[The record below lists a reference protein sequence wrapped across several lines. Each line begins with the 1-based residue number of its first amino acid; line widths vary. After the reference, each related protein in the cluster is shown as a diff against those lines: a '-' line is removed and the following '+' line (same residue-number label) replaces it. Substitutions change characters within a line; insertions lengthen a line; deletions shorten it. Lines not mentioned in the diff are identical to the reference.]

1 MSESPSY
8 RGKPTFYAPD
18 PAAWRQWLE
27 ANHQGQQGVWLII
40 YKKES
45 GIHSVYYPEAVD
57 EALCFG
63 WVDSLGNKRD
73 EQSYYQYFS
82 PRKPKSNWSGVNKAK
97 VERLLAAGKMMPAGM
112 EMVEL
117 AKRTGTWTALEEVEN
132 GVVPADL
139 EAALALQP
147 QALAHWQAFPP
158 SAKRGILQWLSAA
171 KQAATRERRIV
182 EIVNKAADN
191 RRAFFE

>member
-1 MSESPSY
+1 MLETPTY

-18 PAAWRQWLE
+18 AAAWRRWLE

-45 GIHSVYYPEAVD
+45 GVPSVYYPEAVD

-73 EQSYYQYFS
+73 EQSYFQYFS

-97 VERLLAAGKMMPAGM
+97 IERLLAAGKMTPAGL

-117 AKRTGTWTALEEVEN
+117 AKRTGTWTALEDVEN
-132 GVVPADL
+132 CVVPVDL

-147 QALAHWQAFPP
+147 QAFAYWQAFPP
-158 SAKRGILQWLSAA
+158 SAKRGILQWLAAA
-171 KQAATRERRIV
+171 KQAATRERRIT
-182 EIVNKAADN
+182 EIVDKAAQN

>member
-1 MSESPSY
+1 MTETTLY
-8 RGKPTFYAPD
+8 KGKTVFYAPD
-18 PAAWRQWLE
+18 ALTWRRWLE
-27 ANHQGQQGVWLII
+27 TNHQVVQGVWLII

-45 GIHSVYYPEAVD
+45 GIPSVYYPEAVD

-97 VERLLAAGKMMPAGM
+97 VERLLLAGKMMPAGLK
-112 EMVEL
+112 MVEL
-117 AKRTGTWTALEEVEN
+117 AKRTGTWTALEDVEN
-132 GVVPADL
+132 CVVPADL

-182 EIVNKAADN
+182 EIVDKAAQN
-191 RRAFFE
+191 RRALFE